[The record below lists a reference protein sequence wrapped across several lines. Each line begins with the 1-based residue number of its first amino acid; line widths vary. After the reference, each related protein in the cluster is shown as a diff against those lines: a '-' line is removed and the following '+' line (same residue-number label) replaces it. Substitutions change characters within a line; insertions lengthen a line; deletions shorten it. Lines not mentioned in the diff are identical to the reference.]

1 MVTIQLRRIINAYLG
16 RSTKPV
22 LNRILRL
29 SNFRLQNSSNFNAAI
44 QIFLWLHEPN
54 YPIFYSYVKF
64 RLLVAQLIFVLE
76 RDDLYLQGFLPPTSD
91 NKPEVF
97 RHGTIYHRRHYMK
110 RKFLDW
116 LKLKICGSDLHKFFL
131 SEKPLSC
138 EQWKPF
144 PSNNRWEHKMSW
156 SLTYCPAK
164 IRTKVWY
171 ASFSLWLLILRS
183 YQIASQTSSFSTI
196 VILSESKTY
205 RPMRKNS
212 KSQNSVTPHC
222 KCINVYRFWLQEK
235 FFFGT
240 SFNSLT
246 VWIVAKF

>member
-1 MVTIQLRRIINAYLG
+1 MCHCDEQSSRFSRVAYFKFCG
-16 RSTKPV
+16 
-22 LNRILRL
+22 
-29 SNFRLQNSSNFNAAI
+29 AAI
-44 QIFLWLHEPN
+44 IIKTPNTFLW
-54 YPIFYSYVKF
+54 IFSFSCPLFMKGNVYTSCEAMRAEDLRVCYFHFVIK
-64 RLLVAQLIFVLE
+64 LL
-76 RDDLYLQGFLPPTSD
+76 
-91 NKPEVF
+91 F

-183 YQIASQTSSFSTI
+183 YQIASQTSIFSTI

-205 RPMRKNS
+205 RPMQKNS
-212 KSQNSVTPHC
+212 NSQNSVTPHC
-222 KCINVYRFWLQEK
+222 ICINVYRFWLQEK